1 LQSVVPDISP
11 NGRSLSPDGRSLL
24 AGVLRDQRKS
34 AELWD
39 TAKRR
44 MRGSPI
50 DLPQGWI
57 RHAWSADPARLYL
70 ADLEKTVHVVETAS
84 GHVIRRF
91 QVDAEPRN
99 YVAALSP
106 DEKWF
111 AYSGPGATIRVRD
124 VRTGAVSRIIHGLGE
139 GPWAL
144 SFNPEGSRLL
154 GANESGALKIWDCTT
169 GREIAA
175 TTLPGGFY
183 VNTIQYSRNGALVA
197 VMGHLRPVMTGD
209 VRILDAG
216 SAREIW
222 SLRGHTLNVLDADFS
237 PDGRR
242 LVTVSADRTVRFWD
256 LGTGQEALKL
266 SGKPLVSTVRF
277 VSGGHRLIGGSMD
290 RTIRVWDATP
300 LTD

>member
-1 LQSVVPDISP
+1 
-11 NGRSLSPDGRSLL
+11 
-24 AGVLRDQRKS
+24 
-34 AELWD
+34 
-39 TAKRR
+39 
-44 MRGSPI
+44 
-50 DLPQGWI
+50 
-57 RHAWSADPARLYL
+57 
-70 ADLEKTVHVVETAS
+70 
-84 GHVIRRF
+84 
-91 QVDAEPRN
+91 
-99 YVAALSP
+99 
-106 DEKWF
+106 
-111 AYSGPGATIRVRD
+111 
-124 VRTGAVSRIIHGLGE
+124 
-139 GPWAL
+139 
-144 SFNPEGSRLL
+144 
-154 GANESGALKIWDCTT
+154 
-169 GREIAA
+169 
-175 TTLPGGFY
+175 
-183 VNTIQYSRNGALVA
+183 
-197 VMGHLRPVMTGD
+197 MTGD